1 MSIHVLT
8 GKRGVRYQVRYRRAD
23 GSQGGRTFRRRH
35 DAERF
40 QAEVVLDGTDLWGLS
55 RKERKKTFGEVAQRW
70 CQLQSKDHKPRTVKR
85 RNEILRKHLL
95 PEIGHMPI
103 RAIKNSH
110 LQDLKISLENKQLAP
125 LTIRNIFAIAKP
137 IFGLAIQ
144 EELIAT
150 NPTKGVKLSNKPQK
164 TGRALEPEEC
174 RTLLANLDDHHR
186 RIFYVLLATGL
197 RIGELLDLT
206 VGDLDLQK
214 RSLTVATS
222 KTNSGK
228 REIYLGDHDIAVLR
242 EHLRTLGENRH
253 NQGTWLFQSTH
264 GKRLQYRNLVQRVL
278 QPVIKQQGMKPF
290 TLHDLRRTHATML
303 VAAGND
309 PKTVQE
315 RMGHVDIETTLKYY
329 AKSTEEGKRR
339 AAGAIVQF
347 LAGDETPS
355 STRQTFDMGVS
366 LATAP

>member
-8 GKRGVRYQVRYRRAD
+8 GKRGTRYQVRYRRAD

-40 QAEVVLDGTDLWGLS
+40 QAEVVLDGSDLWGLS

-70 CQLQSKDHKPRTVKR
+70 CQLQSKEHKPRTVIR
-85 RNEILRKHLL
+85 RNQILRKHLL
-95 PEIGHMPI
+95 PEIGHLPI
-103 RAIKNSH
+103 RSIKNSH
-110 LQDLKISLENKQLAP
+110 LQDLKINLENKNLAP

-150 NPTKGVKLSNKPQK
+150 NPTKGIKLSNKPQR
-164 TGRALEPEEC
+164 TGRALDPEEC
-174 RTLLANLDDHHR
+174 RTLLASLDDHHR
-186 RIFYVLLATGL
+186 RIFYILLATGL

-222 KTNSGK
+222 KTSSGK
-228 REIYLGDHDIAVLR
+228 REIYLGDHDIAVMR

-253 NQGTWLFQSTH
+253 DKAIWLFQSLQ

-278 QPVIKQQGMKPF
+278 WPVIKEQKMTPF

-315 RMGHVDIETTLKYY
+315 RMGHVDIETTLTYY

-347 LAGDETPS
+347 LAQQKTPPALREVVG
-355 STRQTFDMGVS
+355 TGLS
-366 LATAP
+366 L